1 MRPFAFEE
9 GPSRVPH
16 TWNPLARET
25 VKGTEFPPFPPIY
38 IPCYYHNI
46 STVLSFLF
54 YKLTDYLPSIVF
66 LDQGK
71 RDAPFE
77 GQRKNCRWSAIDH
90 DKGFTPQYKPNLL
103 AKAYN

>member
-1 MRPFAFEE
+1 MRPFSFEE

-16 TWNPLARET
+16 MKSTRTWNCERDRVPPLS
-25 VKGTEFPPFPPIY
+25 PIY

-46 STVLSFLF
+46 STVLSFFF
-54 YKLTDYLPSIVF
+54 YKLTDYLSSIVF

-71 RDAPFE
+71 RDVPFE
-77 GQRKNCRWSAIDH
+77 GQKKNCRWSAIDH
-90 DKGFTPQYKPNLL
+90 DKGYTPQYKPNLL